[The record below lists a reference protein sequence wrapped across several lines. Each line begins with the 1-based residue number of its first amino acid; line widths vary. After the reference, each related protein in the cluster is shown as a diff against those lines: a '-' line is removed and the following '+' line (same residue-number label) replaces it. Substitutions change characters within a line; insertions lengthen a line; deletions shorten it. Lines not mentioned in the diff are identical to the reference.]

1 MAVRDEQPVEF
12 DGPAGA
18 LVGIV
23 HAPDGGAEPRGV
35 AVVCHPHP
43 LHEGTMDNKV
53 VHTLARTFAATG
65 IAALRFNFRGV
76 GESAGEYDDG
86 NGEVGDALAAIRLMH
101 KRHGALPL
109 WLAGFSFGSYIAL
122 RASATEAPVGLVLAA
137 PAVKRFDFTQAPLP
151 DCPVLVLQ
159 GDADDVA
166 PPDAVI
172 AWVNDTFPSPELV
185 LLPGVGHFFHG
196 QLTQV
201 REIVSEFIG
210 DA

>member
-1 MAVRDEQPVEF
+1 MAVRDEQPIAF

-23 HAPDGGAEPRGV
+23 HAPDGGEKPRGV

-43 LHEGTMDNKV
+43 LHEGTMENKV
-53 VHTLARTFAATG
+53 VHTLARTFATAG

-101 KRHGALPL
+101 KRQGALPL

-122 RASATEAPVGLVLAA
+122 RAAATEDPVGLVLAA
-137 PAVKRFDFTQAPLP
+137 PAVSRFDFTQAPLP

-201 REIVSEFIG
+201 REIVSEFIA